1 MKYLRREVNN
11 LIRQFKRTMV
21 QIYLLYPRYLRN
33 VIFRYVI
40 REITHVIILC
50 YQLNCQA
57 HYPPIHVVLIATT

>member
-11 LIRQFKRTMV
+11 LIGQFERTVV
-21 QIYLLYPRYLRN
+21 QIYLFHARYF
-33 VIFRYVI
+33 IFRYVI

-50 YQLNCQA
+50 YQLNSQA